1 MKYKIGFLGMGTVAP
16 HSLRHLS
23 ENREFMTGKLGAE
36 YELAKVCVR
45 DASKRREVPIDKS
58 LITQNPLEVVAN
70 PEIDI
75 VCELMGGVEF
85 AYKCVKTALENGKIV
100 ITANKAL
107 LCEKGEELVALAQ
120 KIDKA
125 ELFFEAS
132 VAGGI
137 PIVKSISEGLVANR
151 FSLIYGILNGTCN
164 YILTRMEREKASY
177 ETILEDAR
185 RLGYVEADESLDID
199 GIDTAHKASIL
210 AYLAYGKW
218 IPLSDMVIEGIR
230 NVSLEDMLW
239 AKESDYRIKLLATIR
254 KNKQTNKVAV
264 SVCPT
269 LVPLSDVVA
278 NVNEVFN
285 GVAVKGDLV
294 GRTVYMGRGAGQ
306 NPTAS
311 AVISDISDAFE
322 TLKSKPIRSLLPKVD
337 IDGIMPLSDMKS
349 SFYMRL
355 SVKDQLGILAKVASI
370 LARHE
375 ISIELLEQKKHKNE
389 GEACLILTTHKTD
402 ELSMRKACEELEGS
416 EFVLEKPFILRIFE
430 NE

>member
-1 MKYKIGFLGMGTVAP
+1 MKYKIGFLGMGTVAQGVW
-16 HSLRHLS
+16 RHLS

-285 GVAVKGDLV
+285 GVAE
-294 GRTVYMGRGAGQ
+294 GRLGRAHCLHGARSG
-306 NPTAS
+306 A
-311 AVISDISDAFE
+311 
-322 TLKSKPIRSLLPKVD
+322 KPDCKRSYIGYIRC
-337 IDGIMPLSDMKS
+337 
-349 SFYMRL
+349 F
-355 SVKDQLGILAKVASI
+355 
-370 LARHE
+370 
-375 ISIELLEQKKHKNE
+375 
-389 GEACLILTTHKTD
+389 
-402 ELSMRKACEELEGS
+402 
-416 EFVLEKPFILRIFE
+416 
-430 NE
+430 

>member
-1 MKYKIGFLGMGTVAP
+1 MKYKIGFLGMGTVAQGVW
-16 HSLRHLS
+16 RHLS

-45 DASKRREVPIDKS
+45 DASKRREVPIGKS

>member
-1 MKYKIGFLGMGTVAP
+1 MKYKIGFLGMGTVAQGVW
-16 HSLRHLS
+16 RHLS

-337 IDGIMPLSDMKS
+337 VDGIMPLSDMKS